1 MTLFEMNVEVERLMN
16 QLCDQET
23 GEINE
28 EIYDALQQLEIDKSE
43 KIDDWCYFLKQ
54 KKAELDA
61 AKSILDNA
69 KERYEAMESTYKRL
83 KGRFE
88 ILMEGEKFKSSF
100 NTVYYRTNESV
111 VLDEG
116 VDVRDVDDEYLT
128 YQEPLLDKNR
138 IKSALKLGEKIK
150 GVHLQESTSMII
162 K

>member
-1 MTLFEMNVEVERLMN
+1 MTLFEMNAEVERLMN
-16 QLCDQET
+16 QLCDPET

-28 EIYDALQQLEIDKSE
+28 ETYDALQQLEIDKSE

-128 YQEPLLDKNR
+128 YQAPLLDKNR

>member
-1 MTLFEMNVEVERLMN
+1 MTLFEMNAEVERLMN